1 MHCCCCC
8 DTEDILRDHANELGA
23 LSVSCPA
30 EVATVLE
37 NHLIACVVKQWFADD
52 MVYAFVRL

>member
-1 MHCCCCC
+1 M
-8 DTEDILRDHANELGA
+8 RDHANELGA